1 MNLTQYVMSSKFVLG
16 IICQNMDSS
25 TPHYF
30 NVHCQCVGM
39 LHSSCGKCMNLRSLE
54 LRFVY
59 VE

>member
-1 MNLTQYVMSSKFVLG
+1 MMVLKCGFFKEFSGVNLTQYAMSSKFVLG

-39 LHSSCGKCMNLRSLE
+39 LHSSAENA
-54 LRFVY
+54 
-59 VE
+59 